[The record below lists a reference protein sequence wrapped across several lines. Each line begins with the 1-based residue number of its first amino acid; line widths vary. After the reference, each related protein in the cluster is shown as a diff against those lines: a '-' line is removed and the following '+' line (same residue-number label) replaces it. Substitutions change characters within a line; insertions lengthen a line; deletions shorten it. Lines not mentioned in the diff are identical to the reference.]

1 MKKVFIPKKISAVDN
16 PNVFQWDYLDS
27 IQEQMECDEYGF
39 YHSFCK
45 KPISL
50 MQKKR
55 KKTVLVQGWDLG
67 NGNVLSCSYK
77 MIECVKSYNSNK
89 DVYYVACTCP
99 NLSLENQKWDC
110 TIVWLYVI
118 PLRGKIGDVFWDKS
132 KNIFDL
138 IEPQT
143 VFSEGMNGALA
154 IDNSN
159 TMTILRWKSKHAY
172 SDSMLTFSYVIE
184 TGKLERTI
192 VANQKYENIIEKKRT
207 KGGDNTVEFYQLT
220 DSELYVAVL
229 QPVVRRGSRCPV
241 VVIPLG
247 GPNIEIPDFSD
258 SSIYYK
264 MAKCGFMVVV
274 PLRRGV
280 IGISREWEHALEGNY
295 GHLDVVDIIDGTKYI
310 LKKFSSLID
319 DSRVVLYGAS
329 YGGYTALLI
338 ACKHNADKMF
348 KAVVSHCGMSDLG
361 RYPFECTGN
370 VCDVMNCYA
379 ETNDE
384 KEYLRIIQPISPYAN
399 VCYLKIP
406 VLLVHTLD
414 DNCVWFGQSVR
425 FYNRCI
431 QYGIPARLLLAKG
444 GHSYHIEN
452 EDALF
457 CMIMGFLENVTF

>member
-50 MQKKR
+50 MQNKR

-99 NLSLENQKWDC
+99 NLSLESPKWDC

-172 SDSMLTFSYVIE
+172 SDSMLTFSYVLE

-310 LKKFSSLID
+310 LNPLAELI
-319 DSRVVLYGAS
+319 
-329 YGGYTALLI
+329 
-338 ACKHNADKMF
+338 
-348 KAVVSHCGMSDLG
+348 
-361 RYPFECTGN
+361 
-370 VCDVMNCYA
+370 
-379 ETNDE
+379 
-384 KEYLRIIQPISPYAN
+384 
-399 VCYLKIP
+399 
-406 VLLVHTLD
+406 
-414 DNCVWFGQSVR
+414 
-425 FYNRCI
+425 
-431 QYGIPARLLLAKG
+431 
-444 GHSYHIEN
+444 
-452 EDALF
+452 
-457 CMIMGFLENVTF
+457 